1 MSILIAGLI
10 IFFAV
15 HSVSIL
21 NEGWRNRM
29 VVRIGDGP
37 WKGIYSLVAIIGFI
51 LIIQG
56 YGLARQESAVLFFA
70 PHWLRSLAMLLL
82 LPVFPLMLST
92 YFPGRIQKFAR
103 HPMLVATILWSFSHL
118 LVNGKLVDILLFG
131 AFLLWAALDLY
142 SMRQRTPRTIPG
154 APTSRVNDLIAL
166 LLGLALYGL
175 YVVWLHT
182 LLVGIALIASN
193 P

>member
-10 IFFAV
+10 IFFGI

-21 NEGWRNRM
+21 NENWRDRM
-29 VVRIGDGP
+29 MARIGEGP
-37 WKGIYSLVAIIGFI
+37 WKGTYSLVAIIGFI
-51 LIIQG
+51 LIIWG
-56 YGLARQESAVLFFA
+56 YGLARQESATLFFA
-70 PHWLRSLAMLLL
+70 PNWLRYLAMSLL

-92 YFPGRIQKFAR
+92 YLPGRIQRFAR

-118 LVNGKLVDILLFG
+118 LVNGQLADILLFG

-142 SMRQRTPRTIPG
+142 SMHRRTPRAVPG
-154 APTSRVNDLIAL
+154 APAARANDIIAL
-166 LLGLALYGL
+166 TFGLALYGL
-175 YVVWLHT
+175 FVVWLHAS
-182 LLVGIALIASN
+182 LVGIALIASI